1 MTNFTA
7 ARSTSE
13 EDSSRNNAFN
23 RYTDCGASPDEI
35 SSIDEGNRSIDHIL
49 DKIVGGGGWGQ
60 WIIVIASYP
69 IIYCSM
75 SLLMH
80 MFTAFEPSHRC
91 YIPACDNETSNVQAL
106 WLDFAIPTNHTS
118 NEMLKSNEKY
128 DPCNMYEFVG
138 TSCSAGSF
146 NRSKIVQCDKYVYDT
161 FEFEETLTTK
171 LNLVCNKEHKR
182 RFLST
187 IMMMGL
193 TMGSLVG
200 GRLSDRFGRKVTM
213 LAAVMVVVPVVTFSG
228 YAPSYEVYALLRL
241 ISCTCLP
248 FIWICC
254 NSLHLE
260 IFGTNHRKSVVI
272 AKDFTYPTGQSLLI
286 LFVYFNRSWTY
297 LHVSV
302 GLACAF
308 SLFMFFIIPESVRW
322 LAINGKR
329 YQAEKVLV
337 KIAKRNGRT
346 ISNRQMREIK
356 TILQFVEKEAHLK
369 KNQEN
374 LNPIDMFRESHL
386 KVTFIMMFNWITVCV
401 GTYTLILNTTKL
413 SGDIYINWLLS
424 TTLGDIPGTMALI
437 LTLKYFGRRFNLF
450 YTQFILGFCC
460 LVLAFLP
467 KSNNSAILVFYLI
480 GKCAG
485 GAGFLL
491 IWLMTAE
498 LYPTNLRSQ
507 AVGTLSMISRIFG
520 ALAPFVA
527 TLSVYWKPLPM
538 LLLGCPCLI
547 AGTLVYF
554 LPETRNSKLPQTLNE
569 SEKMEGHTL
578 QPRFVQSLMKMD
590 ETEKDLESDL

>member
-1 MTNFTA
+1 MA
-7 ARSTSE
+7 L
-13 EDSSRNNAFN
+13 
-23 RYTDCGASPDEI
+23 SPDNI
-35 SSIDEGNRSIDHIL
+35 STVEEGNRSIDHIF

-80 MFTAFEPSHRC
+80 MFTAYEPRHRC
-91 YIPACDNETSNVQAL
+91 FIPVCDNQTSNVQEL
-106 WLDFAIPTNHTS
+106 WVEFTIPTNHTS
-118 NEMLKSNEKY
+118 NEMLKSDETF
-128 DPCNMYEFVG
+128 DPCNMYEIQG
-138 TSCSAGSF
+138 DSCDPNSF
-146 NRSKIVQCDKYVYDT
+146 NRSKILPCETYIYDKS
-161 FEFEETLTTK
+161 EFDETLTTK
-171 LNLVCNKEHKR
+171 LDLVCEKGHKR

-187 IMMMGL
+187 IMMIGL
-193 TMGSLVG
+193 TIGSLIG

-213 LAAVMVVVPVVTFSG
+213 LAAVIIIVPVVTFSG
-228 YAPSYEVYALLRL
+228 YAPNYESYAILRF
-241 ISCTCLP
+241 ISCSCLP
-248 FIWICC
+248 FIWISC

-260 IFGTNHRKSVVI
+260 IFGAKYRKSVVI

-286 LFVYFNRSWTY
+286 LFVYFNRTWTFM
-297 LHVSV
+297 HVSI
-302 GLACAF
+302 GIACAF
-308 SLFMFFIIPESVRW
+308 SLLMFFIIPESVRW

-329 YQAEKVLV
+329 YLAEKVLV
-337 KIAKRNGRT
+337 KIAKRNGKT
-346 ISNRQMREIK
+346 ISIRQMKEIK
-356 TILQFVEKEAHLK
+356 TILQHVEKEASLK

-374 LNPIDMFRESHL
+374 LHPLDMLRKSHL
-386 KVTFIMMFNWITVCV
+386 KITLIMMINWISVCV
-401 GTYTLILNTTKL
+401 GTYTLILNNTKL

-424 TTLGDIPGTMALI
+424 TTLGDIPGTIALI
-437 LTLKYFGRRFNLF
+437 ITLKYFGRRFNLF
-450 YTQFILGFCC
+450 YMQFLLGFCC

-467 KSNNSAILVFYLI
+467 KTQTTGILIFYLI

-507 AVGTLSMISRIFG
+507 AVGTLSMVSRIFG

-527 TLSVYWKPLPM
+527 TLSTFWKPLPM

-554 LPETRNSKLPQTLNE
+554 LPETKHSKLPQTFNE
-569 SEKMEGHTL
+569 AENMESREL
-578 QPRFVQSLMKMD
+578 QSRFVPTLRTLG
-590 ETEKDLESDL
+590 ETDNQAEIEI